1 MVDGCFGGRATAST
15 TRCVRPVPPGANPD
29 HGKAPVHVVNIDREY
44 DKLFAEQIDPPCP
57 RADIVIVVA
66 RRLAAAG
73 GAVLATIA
81 QPIEEC

>member
-1 MVDGCFGGRATAST
+1 MVDGCFGGRATASSS
-15 TRCVRPVPPGANPD
+15 RCVRTASPGANPG
-29 HGKAPVHVVNIDREY
+29 HSQAPVHVVNIDREY
-44 DKLFAEQIDPPCP
+44 DKLFVEQIDPPCP

-66 RRLAAAG
+66 RRLATAG